1 VTEPEPGVPE
11 QHVPEQHVPEQHVP
25 EQRTPDR
32 RRNGRRG
39 LLIGA
44 RVLSGVVA
52 AGVAVVVV
60 GAVAFLPVPTVGPD
74 PRSVTVDPAPAGQV
88 RVCPGGAL
96 RIGDESGADADSTFA
111 IGAASIDGEARGGD
125 LERTRLVSAD
135 PSAAPSTAPE
145 ALRIGPSADAL
156 VAGAQSEDVDAPDF
170 DGFTVA
176 TCAEPSGSIWLV
188 GGAMTIGRS
197 TILLLA
203 NPTDVPSRV
212 TLEIFGEDGPVS
224 APGMTGIDVP
234 AGGQRVLSLAGFAPG
249 VASPVVHVT
258 ARGGRVVA
266 NLQQSIVRGL
276 DAVGVETIGAG
287 ADPAQSLVIPGVRI
301 VDTVGTSRA
310 TSLPDWQDVVA
321 AVRIAAPGTE
331 PGAVSVRLVP
341 AADAAEG
348 VAGSTFQLQVDAGTV
363 TEIPLDTGGEGSA
376 DVEDGEESPKLRDGV
391 YTVYIDA
398 DVPVVAGVRASTAVD
413 SGVAATPD
421 TELVAPESDLA
432 WFSAAPALDEAAFFV
447 VPSGPAPVLSL
458 VNPTDD
464 DVDLELAPQ
473 RGGEPQLVTILAGT
487 AASFAVEPGGYL
499 LTGAEGISVG
509 LSFADAGVLA
519 ALVISPARPVAG
531 SLVVHPD

>member
-1 VTEPEPGVPE
+1 MTETGSGVPE
-11 QHVPEQHVPEQHVP
+11 PRAPE
-25 EQRTPDR
+25 R
-32 RRNGRRG
+32 RQNGRRG

-60 GAVAFLPVPTVGPD
+60 GAVAFVPLPTVGAD
-74 PRSVTVDPAPAGQV
+74 PRSVTVDPAPAGQL
-88 RVCPGGAL
+88 RVCPGGAV

-111 IGAASIDGEARGGD
+111 IGAASIDGRAQGGD
-125 LERTRLVSAD
+125 LERARLVSAD
-135 PSAAPSTAPE
+135 PAAATSTAPE
-145 ALRIGPSADAL
+145 VLRVGPSADAL
-156 VAGAQSEDVDAPDF
+156 VAGAQSQDVDAPDF

-176 TCAEPSGSIWLV
+176 TCAEPSGSTWLV

-234 AGGQRVLSLAGFAPG
+234 AGGQRVVSLAGFAPG

-266 NLQQSIVRGL
+266 DLQQSIVRGL

-287 ADPAQSLVIPGVRI
+287 ADPGQSLVIPGVRI
-301 VDTVGTSRA
+301 ADTVGTNRA
-310 TSLPDWQDVVA
+310 TALPDWQDVVA
-321 AVRIAAPGTE
+321 AVRVAVPGDE
-331 PGAVSVRLVP
+331 PGVVSVRVVP
-341 AADAAEG
+341 AADAAAG
-348 VAGSTFQLQVDAGTV
+348 VVGSTFQLDVDAGTV

-376 DVEDGEESPKLRDGV
+376 DGEDGEIHGLQDGV
-391 YTVYIDA
+391 YTVYIDS

-413 SGVAATPD
+413 SGADYTPD
-421 TELVAPESDLA
+421 SELVAPASDLA
-432 WFSAAPALDEAAFFV
+432 WFSAAPALDDAAFFV
-447 VPSGPAPVLSL
+447 VPSGPAPVLSV
-458 VNPTDD
+458 VNPTTD
-464 DVDLELAPQ
+464 DVELELVPQ
-473 RGGEPQLVTILAGT
+473 SGGEPQPITIPAGT
-487 AASFAVEPGGYL
+487 AVSLGVEPGGYL
-499 LTGAEGISVG
+499 LSGAEGISVA